1 MHTKQKAFS
10 YILFPLFSAGDG
22 IPAFS
27 FCINRQKFLFSQKQR
42 AAKECLE
49 LFDGTLFSSS
59 CQGDL
64 NPRPP
69 PYQGDALPTA
79 PRQLIAFQQN
89 AKLNIHY
96 LSLIVKLKLI

>member
-10 YILFPLFSAGDG
+10 YILFPLFSAGDD

-79 PRQLIAFQQN
+79 PRQLTA
-89 AKLNIHY
+89 HY
-96 LSLIVKLKLI
+96 PIRND

>member
-10 YILFPLFSAGDG
+10 YILFPLFSAGDD

-69 PYQGDALPTA
+69 PYQGDALPTE
-79 PRQLIAFQQN
+79 PRQLA
-89 AKLNIHY
+89 ATNI
-96 LSLIVKLKLI
+96 SI

>member
-79 PRQLIAFQQN
+79 PRQQFLLPKTTITN
-89 AKLNIHY
+89 AIISHIVIHF
-96 LSLIVKLKLI
+96 KT